1 MVDGIDGYFWQVF
14 DLNFLELRWVE
25 NTPKFQ
31 VGEPTP
37 KDAASNQALTGTN
50 SSNAS
55 NVSPTITAKTGT
67 SAKSTASHRP
77 GELPG
82 QKPSPAEQNRKPIL
96 TIKNL
101 TKRFDSF
108 VAVDDVDLTIYEGEI
123 FALLGSSGCGKST
136 LLRML
141 AGFETPTSGSILL
154 GGEDISQVPPYKRPV
169 NMMFQSYALFPYMT
183 VGQNIAFGLK
193 QSRLP
198 KDEIQERVDRML
210 RLVHMEQYVDRKPF
224 QLSGGQRQ
232 RVALARSLAKEPRLL
247 LLDEPMGALDK
258 KLREQMR
265 LELVDIINSVGV
277 TCLMVTHDQ
286 EEAMTMADRI
296 AIMDRGEFIQ
306 IGGPREIYEN
316 PNCRFCAE
324 FIGSV
329 NIFEC
334 SLVTSN
340 AHQALIKARDF
351 NHLIELGHDI
361 DLADGMPLII
371 AMRPEKIYISHQ
383 RPEENTNWCEGVV
396 ENIAYLGD
404 VSIYYV
410 RLNNGRMVTSTLP
423 NVDRFKQGLPTWDDR
438 VYLSW
443 DPDSCIALTI

>member
-1 MVDGIDGYFWQVF
+1 M
-14 DLNFLELRWVE
+14 E
-25 NTPKFQ
+25 NTP
-31 VGEPTP
+31 EC
-37 KDAASNQALTGTN
+37 
-50 SSNAS
+50 
-55 NVSPTITAKTGT
+55 TADKQPVAT
-67 SAKSTASHRP
+67 SANNSAVPAKNAGHRP

-82 QKPSPAEQNRKPIL
+82 NKPSPTEQNLRPIL
-96 TIKNL
+96 EIKDITKEFEAFTAVNKVNL
-101 TKRFDSF
+101 T
-108 VAVDDVDLTIYEGEI
+108 LYEGEI

-154 GGEDISQVPPYKRPV
+154 DGEELIGVPPYKRPV

-183 VGQNIAFGLK
+183 VKQNIAFGLK
-193 QSRLP
+193 QEHLP
-198 KDEIQERVDRML
+198 KNQIEERVEKML
-210 RLVHMEQYVDRKPF
+210 HLVHMEDYVDRKPF

-232 RVALARSLAKEPRLL
+232 RVALARSLAKEPRVL

-296 AIMDRGEFIQ
+296 AIMDRGQFVQ
-306 IGGPREIYEN
+306 IGGPREIYET

-329 NIFEC
+329 NLFDCTLI
-334 SLVTSN
+334 SSN
-340 AHQALIKARDF
+340 ATQSLLRADDF
-351 NHLIELGHDI
+351 SHLIELQHDI
-361 DLADGMPLII
+361 DLADGMPLTI
-371 AMRPEKIYISHQ
+371 ALRPEKIYISHEK
-383 RPEENTNWCEGVV
+383 PEEETNWCHGVV

-404 VSIYYV
+404 ISIYYV
-410 RLNNGRMVTSTLP
+410 RLKDGRIVTSTLP
-423 NVDRFKQGLPTWDDR
+423 NVDRFKQGLPTWDDQ

-443 DPDSCIALTI
+443 DAESCIALTI

>member
-1 MVDGIDGYFWQVF
+1 M
-14 DLNFLELRWVE
+14 E
-25 NTPKFQ
+25 NTPECTADKQ
-31 VGEPTP
+31 PV
-37 KDAASNQALTGTN
+37 AASANN
-50 SSNAS
+50 SAVPAKNA
-55 NVSPTITAKTGT
+55 G
-67 SAKSTASHRP
+67 HRP

-82 QKPSPAEQNRKPIL
+82 NKPSPTEQNLRPIL
-96 TIKNL
+96 EIKDITKEFEAFTAVNKVNL
-101 TKRFDSF
+101 T
-108 VAVDDVDLTIYEGEI
+108 LYEGEI

-154 GGEDISQVPPYKRPV
+154 DGEELIGVPPYKRPV

-183 VGQNIAFGLK
+183 VKQNIAFGLK
-193 QSRLP
+193 QEHLP
-198 KDEIQERVDRML
+198 KSQIEERVEKML
-210 RLVHMEQYVDRKPF
+210 HLVHMEDYVDRKPF

-232 RVALARSLAKEPRLL
+232 RVALARSLAKEPRVL

-296 AIMDRGEFIQ
+296 AIMDRGQFVQ

-329 NIFEC
+329 NLFDCTLI
-334 SLVTSN
+334 SSN
-340 AHQALIKARDF
+340 ATQSLLRADDF
-351 NHLIELGHDI
+351 THLIELQHDI
-361 DLADGMPLII
+361 DLADGMPLTI
-371 AMRPEKIYISHQ
+371 ALRPEKIYISHEK
-383 RPEENTNWCEGVV
+383 PEEETNWCHGVV

-404 VSIYYV
+404 ISIYYV
-410 RLNNGRMVTSTLP
+410 KLKDGRIVTSTLP
-423 NVDRFKQGLPTWDDR
+423 NVDRFKQGLPTWDDQ

-443 DPDSCIALTI
+443 DAESCIALTI

>member
-1 MVDGIDGYFWQVF
+1 MDANSQDTAVKAQPPAAGSNKQVH
-14 DLNFLELRWVE
+14 L
-25 NTPKFQ
+25 
-31 VGEPTP
+31 
-37 KDAASNQALTGTN
+37 
-50 SSNAS
+50 
-55 NVSPTITAKTGT
+55 
-67 SAKSTASHRP
+67 P

-82 QKPSPAEQNRKPIL
+82 QKVSPQKQNRKPIL
-96 TIKNL
+96 EIQSL
-101 TKRFDSF
+101 TKQFGNF
-108 VAVDDVDLTIYEGEI
+108 NAVNDVDLTLYEGEI

-136 LLRML
+136 LLRMV
-141 AGFETPTSGSILL
+141 AGFETPTSGSIMLD
-154 GGEDISQVPPYKRPV
+154 GEDIIDLPPYKRTL

-183 VGQNIAFGLK
+183 VKQNIAFGLK
-193 QSRLP
+193 QEHLP
-198 KDEIQERVDRML
+198 KKEIEERVAKML
-210 RLVHMEQYVDRKPF
+210 RLVHMEDYVDRKPF

-265 LELVDIINSVGV
+265 LELVDIISSVGV

-316 PNCRFCAE
+316 PNCRFSAE

-329 NIFEC
+329 NLFDC
-334 SLVTSN
+334 TLVSSN
-340 AHQALIKARDF
+340 ATQSLISCTDF
-351 NHLIELGHDI
+351 TRQIELSHDL
-361 DLADGMPLII
+361 DLADGMPLTI
-371 AMRPEKIYISHQ
+371 ALRPEKIYISHTQ
-383 RPEENTNWCEGVV
+383 PEETTNWCEGVV

-404 VSIYYV
+404 ISIYYV
-410 RLNNGRMVTSTLP
+410 RLLDGRIVSSTLP
-423 NVDRFKQGLPTWDDR
+423 NVDRFKVGLPTWDDH

-443 DPDSCIALTI
+443 DPESCIALTI

>member
-1 MVDGIDGYFWQVF
+1 MEIEAPVDMTTERAAAAQAAA
-14 DLNFLELRWVE
+14 EE
-25 NTPKFQ
+25 NT
-31 VGEPTP
+31 
-37 KDAASNQALTGTN
+37 AAQQNQPVKQMHL
-50 SSNAS
+50 
-55 NVSPTITAKTGT
+55 
-67 SAKSTASHRP
+67 P
-77 GELPG
+77 GQLPG
-82 QKPSPAEQNRKPIL
+82 QKPTPQQQNRKPIL
-96 TIKNL
+96 EIKHL
-101 TKRFDSF
+101 TKQFEAF
-108 VAVDDVDLTIYEGEI
+108 TAVNDVDLTLYQGEI

-154 GGEDISQVPPYKRPV
+154 DGRELIGVPPYKRPV

-183 VGQNIAFGLK
+183 VKQNIAFGLK
-193 QSRLP
+193 QSKLP
-198 KDEIQERVDRML
+198 KAQIEERVDKML
-210 RLVHMEQYVDRKPF
+210 RLVHMEEYVDRKPY

-232 RVALARSLAKEPRLL
+232 RVALARSLAKEPRVL

-296 AIMDRGEFIQ
+296 AIMDKGEFLQ

-329 NIFEC
+329 NIFDC
-334 SLVTSN
+334 HLITSN
-340 AHQALIKARDF
+340 AAQSLIASKDF
-351 NHLIELGHDI
+351 KNNIELTHDI
-361 DLADGMPLII
+361 DLADGMPLTI
-371 AMRPEKIYISHQ
+371 ALRPEKIYISHEE
-383 RPEENTNWCEGVV
+383 PEEKTNWCEGVV

-404 VSIYYV
+404 ISIYYV
-410 RLNNGRMVTSTLP
+410 RLTDGRIVSATLP
-423 NVDRFKQGLPTWDDR
+423 NVDRFKEGLPTWDDH

-443 DPDSCIALTI
+443 DPESCIALTF

>member
-1 MVDGIDGYFWQVF
+1 MND
-14 DLNFLELRWVE
+14 
-25 NTPKFQ
+25 
-31 VGEPTP
+31 VG
-37 KDAASNQALTGTN
+37 AINTN
-50 SSNAS
+50 SAVN
-55 NVSPTITAKTGT
+55 NGNKTPEY
-67 SAKSTASHRP
+67 SYQKQYHRP

-82 QKPSPAEQNRKPIL
+82 QKASPVEQNKKPIL
-96 TIKNL
+96 EIQSL
-101 TKRFDSF
+101 TKNFSNF
-108 VAVDDVDLTIYEGEI
+108 TAVNNVDLTIYEGEI

-141 AGFETPTSGSILL
+141 AGFEQPSAGHIMLD
-154 GGEDISQVPPYKRPV
+154 GKDIVDLPPYKRTL

-183 VGQNIAFGLK
+183 VRQNIAFGLK
-193 QSRLP
+193 QEKLP
-198 KDEIQERVDRML
+198 KDVINSRVDKML
-210 RLVHMEQYVDRKPF
+210 KLVHMEDYVDRKPY

-296 AIMDRGEFIQ
+296 AIMDRGEFVQ

-316 PNCRFCAE
+316 PNCRFSAE
-324 FIGSV
+324 FIGQV
-329 NIFEC
+329 NMFDCILTKSDAKHSIIAC
-334 SLVTSN
+334 N
-340 AHQALIKARDF
+340 DF
-351 NHLIELGHDI
+351 PLPIELLHDI
-361 DLADGMPLII
+361 DIADGMPLSI
-371 AMRPEKIYISHQ
+371 AMRPEKVYISH
-383 RPEENTNWCEGVV
+383 EEPTETTNWCEGIV

-404 VSIYYV
+404 ISIYYV
-410 RLNNGRMVTSTLP
+410 RLPSGRIITSTLP
-423 NVDRFKQGLPTWDDR
+423 NVDRFNAGFPTWDDK

-443 DPDSCIALTI
+443 DPESCIALTF

>member
-1 MVDGIDGYFWQVF
+1 MESTTKVGAA
-14 DLNFLELRWVE
+14 LN
-25 NTPKFQ
+25 
-31 VGEPTP
+31 
-37 KDAASNQALTGTN
+37 AATKEAESA
-50 SSNAS
+50 
-55 NVSPTITAKTGT
+55 
-67 SAKSTASHRP
+67 AKSGTLSHRP
-77 GELPG
+77 GDLPG
-82 QKPSPAEQNRKPIL
+82 QKPSPAEQKRKPIL
-96 TIKNL
+96 TIKKL
-101 TKRFDSF
+101 TKRFESF
-108 VAVDDVDLTIYEGEI
+108 IAVDEVDLTIYEGEI

-141 AGFETPTSGSILL
+141 AGFETPTSGSIML
-154 GGEDISQVPPYKRPV
+154 GNQELIGVPPYKRPV

-198 KDEIQERVDRML
+198 KAEIAERVDRML

-232 RVALARSLAKEPRLL
+232 R
-247 LLDEPMGALDK
+247 DEPMGALDK

-329 NIFEC
+329 NIFES
-334 SLVTSN
+334 SLVTSSKD
-340 AHQALIKARDF
+340 QALIKARDF
-351 NHLIELGHDI
+351 NHLIELEHDI

-371 AMRPEKIYISHQ
+371 AMRPEKIYISHE
-383 RPEENTNWCEGVV
+383 RPDSNTNWCEGVV

-410 RLNNGRMVTSTLP
+410 KLSNGRRITSTLP
-423 NVDRFKQGLPTWDDR
+423 NVDRFKQGLPTWDDH

>member
-1 MVDGIDGYFWQVF
+1 M
-14 DLNFLELRWVE
+14 E
-25 NTPKFQ
+25 NNTTKQ
-31 VGEPTP
+31 T
-37 KDAASNQALTGTN
+37 
-50 SSNAS
+50 
-55 NVSPTITAKTGT
+55 
-67 SAKSTASHRP
+67 HRP

-82 QKPSPAEQNRKPIL
+82 QKASPVSQNKKPIL
-96 TIKNL
+96 EIRSL
-101 TKRFDSF
+101 TKNFSNF
-108 VAVDDVDLTIYEGEI
+108 TAVNNVDLTIYEGEI

-141 AGFETPTSGSILL
+141 AGFENPSAGHIILD
-154 GGEDISQVPPYKRPV
+154 GKDIVNLPPYKRTL

-183 VGQNIAFGLK
+183 VKQNIAFGLK
-193 QSRLP
+193 QEHLP
-198 KDEIQERVDRML
+198 KDVINERVEKML
-210 RLVHMEQYVDRKPF
+210 KLVHMEDYVDRKPF

-296 AIMDRGEFIQ
+296 AIMDRGEFVQ

-316 PNCRFCAE
+316 PNCRFSAE

-329 NIFEC
+329 NMFGCTLVSSDIHC
-334 SLVTSN
+334 SI
-340 AHQALIKARDF
+340 IKCDDF
-351 NHLIELGHDI
+351 KRPIELKHDI
-361 DLADGMPLII
+361 DIADGMPLSI
-371 AMRPEKIYISHQ
+371 AMRPEKIYISREQ
-383 RPEENTNWCEGVV
+383 PEEESNWCTGTV

-404 VSIYYV
+404 ISIYYV
-410 RLNNGRMVTSTLP
+410 RLPSGRIVTSTLP
-423 NVDRFKQGLPTWDDR
+423 NVDRFNVGLPTWDDQ
-438 VYLSW
+438 VFLSW
-443 DPDSCIALTI
+443 DPESCIALTF

>member
-1 MVDGIDGYFWQVF
+1 M
-14 DLNFLELRWVE
+14 E
-25 NTPKFQ
+25 NTP
-31 VGEPTP
+31 EC
-37 KDAASNQALTGTN
+37 
-50 SSNAS
+50 
-55 NVSPTITAKTGT
+55 TADKQPVAT
-67 SAKSTASHRP
+67 SANNSAVPAKNAGHRP

-82 QKPSPAEQNRKPIL
+82 NKPSPTEQNLRPIL
-96 TIKNL
+96 EIKDITKEFEAFTAVNKVNL
-101 TKRFDSF
+101 T
-108 VAVDDVDLTIYEGEI
+108 LYEGEI

-154 GGEDISQVPPYKRPV
+154 DGEELIGVPPYKRPV

-183 VGQNIAFGLK
+183 VKQNIAFGLK
-193 QSRLP
+193 QEHLP
-198 KDEIQERVDRML
+198 KNQIEERVEKML
-210 RLVHMEQYVDRKPF
+210 HLVHMEDYVDRKPF

-232 RVALARSLAKEPRLL
+232 RVALARSLAKEPRVL

-296 AIMDRGEFIQ
+296 AIMDRGQFVQ

-329 NIFEC
+329 NLFDCTLI
-334 SLVTSN
+334 SSN
-340 AHQALIKARDF
+340 ATQSLLRADDF
-351 NHLIELGHDI
+351 SHLIELQHDI
-361 DLADGMPLII
+361 DLADGMPLTI
-371 AMRPEKIYISHQ
+371 ALRPEKIYISHEK
-383 RPEENTNWCEGVV
+383 PEEETNWCHGVV

-404 VSIYYV
+404 ISIYYV
-410 RLNNGRMVTSTLP
+410 RLKDGRIVTSTLP
-423 NVDRFKQGLPTWDDR
+423 NVDRFKQGLPTWDDQ

-443 DPDSCIALTI
+443 DAESCIALTI

>member
-1 MVDGIDGYFWQVF
+1 M
-14 DLNFLELRWVE
+14 E
-25 NTPKFQ
+25 NTPECTADKQ
-31 VGEPTP
+31 PV
-37 KDAASNQALTGTN
+37 AASANN
-50 SSNAS
+50 SAVPAKNA
-55 NVSPTITAKTGT
+55 G
-67 SAKSTASHRP
+67 HRP

-82 QKPSPAEQNRKPIL
+82 NKPSPTEQNLRPIL
-96 TIKNL
+96 EIKDITKEFEAFTAVNKVNL
-101 TKRFDSF
+101 T
-108 VAVDDVDLTIYEGEI
+108 LYEGEI

-154 GGEDISQVPPYKRPV
+154 DGEELIGVPPYKRPV

-183 VGQNIAFGLK
+183 VKQNIAFGLK
-193 QSRLP
+193 QEHLP
-198 KDEIQERVDRML
+198 KSQIEERVKKML
-210 RLVHMEQYVDRKPF
+210 HLVHMEDYVDRKPF

-232 RVALARSLAKEPRLL
+232 RVALARSLAKEPRVL

-296 AIMDRGEFIQ
+296 AIMDRGQFVQ

-329 NIFEC
+329 NLFDCTLI
-334 SLVTSN
+334 SSN
-340 AHQALIKARDF
+340 ATQSLLRADDF
-351 NHLIELGHDI
+351 TPLIELQHDI
-361 DLADGMPLII
+361 DLADGMPLTI
-371 AMRPEKIYISHQ
+371 ALRPEKIYISHEK
-383 RPEENTNWCEGVV
+383 PEEETNWCHGVV

-404 VSIYYV
+404 ISIYYV
-410 RLNNGRMVTSTLP
+410 RLKDGRIVTSTLP
-423 NVDRFKQGLPTWDDR
+423 NVDRFKQGLPTWDDQ

-443 DPDSCIALTI
+443 DAESCIALTI

>member
-1 MVDGIDGYFWQVF
+1 M
-14 DLNFLELRWVE
+14 E
-25 NTPKFQ
+25 NTPECTADKQ
-31 VGEPTP
+31 PV
-37 KDAASNQALTGTN
+37 AASANN
-50 SSNAS
+50 SAVPAKNA
-55 NVSPTITAKTGT
+55 G
-67 SAKSTASHRP
+67 HRP

-82 QKPSPAEQNRKPIL
+82 NKPSPTEQNLRPIL
-96 TIKNL
+96 EIKDITKEFEAFTAVNKVNL
-101 TKRFDSF
+101 T
-108 VAVDDVDLTIYEGEI
+108 LYEGEI

-154 GGEDISQVPPYKRPV
+154 DGEELIGVPPYKRPV

-183 VGQNIAFGLK
+183 VKQNIAFGLK
-193 QSRLP
+193 QEHLP
-198 KDEIQERVDRML
+198 KSQIEERVEKML
-210 RLVHMEQYVDRKPF
+210 HLVHMEDYVDRKPF

-232 RVALARSLAKEPRLL
+232 RVALARSLAKEPRVL

-296 AIMDRGEFIQ
+296 AIMDRGQFVQ

-329 NIFEC
+329 NLFDCTLI
-334 SLVTSN
+334 SSN
-340 AHQALIKARDF
+340 ATQSLLRADDF
-351 NHLIELGHDI
+351 THLIELQHDI
-361 DLADGMPLII
+361 DLADGMPLTI
-371 AMRPEKIYISHQ
+371 ALRPEKIYISHEK
-383 RPEENTNWCEGVV
+383 PEEETNWCHGIV

-404 VSIYYV
+404 ISIYYV
-410 RLNNGRMVTSTLP
+410 RLKDGRIVTSTLP
-423 NVDRFKQGLPTWDDR
+423 NVDRFKQGLPTWDDQ

-443 DPDSCIALTI
+443 DAESCIALTI

>member
-1 MVDGIDGYFWQVF
+1 M
-14 DLNFLELRWVE
+14 E
-25 NTPKFQ
+25 NNTTKQ
-31 VGEPTP
+31 T
-37 KDAASNQALTGTN
+37 
-50 SSNAS
+50 
-55 NVSPTITAKTGT
+55 
-67 SAKSTASHRP
+67 HRP

-82 QKPSPAEQNRKPIL
+82 QKASPVSQNKKPIL
-96 TIKNL
+96 EIRSL
-101 TKRFDSF
+101 TKNFSNF
-108 VAVDDVDLTIYEGEI
+108 TAVNNVDLTIYEGEI

-141 AGFETPTSGSILL
+141 AGFENPSAGHIILD
-154 GGEDISQVPPYKRPV
+154 GKDIVNLPPYKRTL

-183 VGQNIAFGLK
+183 VKQNIAFGLK
-193 QSRLP
+193 QEHLP
-198 KDEIQERVDRML
+198 KDVINERVEKML
-210 RLVHMEQYVDRKPF
+210 KLVHMEDYVDRKPF

-296 AIMDRGEFIQ
+296 AIMDRGEFVQ

-316 PNCRFCAE
+316 PNCRFSAE

-329 NIFEC
+329 NMFDCTLVSSDIHC
-334 SLVTSN
+334 SI
-340 AHQALIKARDF
+340 IKCDDF
-351 NHLIELGHDI
+351 KRPIELKHDI
-361 DLADGMPLII
+361 DIADGMPLSI
-371 AMRPEKIYISHQ
+371 AMRPEKIYISREQ
-383 RPEENTNWCEGVV
+383 PEEESNWCTGTV

-404 VSIYYV
+404 ISIYYV
-410 RLNNGRMVTSTLP
+410 RLPSGRILTSTLP
-423 NVDRFKQGLPTWDDR
+423 NVDRFNVGLPTWDDQ
-438 VYLSW
+438 VFLSW
-443 DPDSCIALTI
+443 DPESCIALTF

>member
-1 MVDGIDGYFWQVF
+1 MESTTKVGAA
-14 DLNFLELRWVE
+14 LN
-25 NTPKFQ
+25 
-31 VGEPTP
+31 
-37 KDAASNQALTGTN
+37 AATKEAESA
-50 SSNAS
+50 
-55 NVSPTITAKTGT
+55 
-67 SAKSTASHRP
+67 AKSGTLSHRP
-77 GELPG
+77 GDLPG
-82 QKPSPAEQNRKPIL
+82 QKPSPAEQKRKPIL
-96 TIKNL
+96 TIKKL
-101 TKRFDSF
+101 TKRF
-108 VAVDDVDLTIYEGEI
+108 V
-123 FALLGSSGCGKST
+123 
-136 LLRML
+136 L
-141 AGFETPTSGSILL
+141 AGFETPTSGSIML
-154 GGEDISQVPPYKRPV
+154 GNQELIGVPPYKRPV

-198 KDEIQERVDRML
+198 KAEIAERVDRML

-324 FIGSV
+324 FIG
-329 NIFEC
+329 
-334 SLVTSN
+334 
-340 AHQALIKARDF
+340 
-351 NHLIELGHDI
+351 
-361 DLADGMPLII
+361 P
-371 AMRPEKIYISHQ
+371 
-383 RPEENTNWCEGVV
+383 
-396 ENIAYLGD
+396 
-404 VSIYYV
+404 
-410 RLNNGRMVTSTLP
+410 
-423 NVDRFKQGLPTWDDR
+423 
-438 VYLSW
+438 
-443 DPDSCIALTI
+443 

>member
-1 MVDGIDGYFWQVF
+1 MKNISAQNANSANNQVKP
-14 DLNFLELRWVE
+14 VE
-25 NTPKFQ
+25 ATFKQ
-31 VGEPTP
+31 
-37 KDAASNQALTGTN
+37 Q
-50 SSNAS
+50 
-55 NVSPTITAKTGT
+55 
-67 SAKSTASHRP
+67 HRP

-82 QKPSPAEQNRKPIL
+82 QKASPVEQNKKPIL
-96 TIKNL
+96 EIKSL
-101 TKRFDSF
+101 TKNFSNF
-108 VAVDDVDLTIYEGEI
+108 TAVNNVDLTIYEGEI

-141 AGFETPTSGSILL
+141 AGFEHPSAGHIILD
-154 GGEDISQVPPYKRPV
+154 GEDIVDLPPYKRTL

-183 VGQNIAFGLK
+183 VRQNIAFGLK
-193 QSRLP
+193 QEKLP
-198 KDEIQERVDRML
+198 KDVINERVDKML
-210 RLVHMEQYVDRKPF
+210 KLVHMEDYVDRKPY

-286 EEAMTMADRI
+286 EEAMADRI
-296 AIMDRGEFIQ
+296 AIMDRGEFVQ

-316 PNCRFCAE
+316 PNCRFSAE

-329 NIFEC
+329 NMFDC
-334 SLVTSN
+334 TLTTSN
-340 AHQALIKARDF
+340 ANGSFIACNDF
-351 NHLIELGHDI
+351 PRPIELQHDI
-361 DLADGMPLII
+361 DIADGMPLSI
-371 AMRPEKIYISHQ
+371 AMRPEKIYISH
-383 RPEENTNWCEGVV
+383 EEPQEETNWCSGIV

-404 VSIYYV
+404 ISIYYV
-410 RLNNGRMVTSTLP
+410 RLPSGRIITSTLP
-423 NVDRFKQGLPTWDDR
+423 NVDRFKVGLPTWDDK

-443 DPDSCIALTI
+443 DPESCIALTF

>member
-1 MVDGIDGYFWQVF
+1 MRHDHLIL
-14 DLNFLELRWVE
+14 DLDLVE
-25 NTPKFQ
+25 NTTKL
-31 VGEPTP
+31 G
-37 KDAASNQALTGTN
+37 AASAATKEAEGAAVKGL
-50 SSNAS
+50 A
-55 NVSPTITAKTGT
+55 P
-67 SAKSTASHRP
+67 SHRP
-77 GELPG
+77 GDLPG
-82 QKPSPAEQNRKPIL
+82 QKPSPAEQKRKPIL
-96 TIKNL
+96 TIKKL
-101 TKRFDSF
+101 TKRFDNF
-108 VAVDDVDLTIYEGEI
+108 IAVDEVDLTIYEGEI

-141 AGFETPTSGSILL
+141 AGFETPTSGSIML
-154 GGEDISQVPPYKRPV
+154 GNQELIGVPPYKRPV

-193 QSRLP
+193 QSHLP
-198 KDEIQERVDRML
+198 KAEIAERVDRML
-210 RLVHMEQYVDRKPF
+210 RLVHMEQYVDRKPY

-329 NIFEC
+329 NIFES
-334 SLVTSN
+334 SLVTSSKD
-340 AHQALIKARDF
+340 QALIKARDF
-351 NHLIELGHDI
+351 NHLIELEHDI

-371 AMRPEKIYISHQ
+371 AMRPEKIYISHE
-383 RPEENTNWCEGVV
+383 RPESNTNWCEGVV

-410 RLNNGRMVTSTLP
+410 KLSNGRRITSTLP
-423 NVDRFKQGLPTWDDR
+423 NVDRFKQGLPTWDDH

>member
-1 MVDGIDGYFWQVF
+1 M
-14 DLNFLELRWVE
+14 E
-25 NTPKFQ
+25 NNTTKQ
-31 VGEPTP
+31 T
-37 KDAASNQALTGTN
+37 
-50 SSNAS
+50 
-55 NVSPTITAKTGT
+55 
-67 SAKSTASHRP
+67 HRP

-82 QKPSPAEQNRKPIL
+82 QKASPVSQNKKPIL
-96 TIKNL
+96 EIRSL
-101 TKRFDSF
+101 TKNFSNF
-108 VAVDDVDLTIYEGEI
+108 TAVNNVDLTIYEGEI

-141 AGFETPTSGSILL
+141 AGFENPSAGHIILD
-154 GGEDISQVPPYKRPV
+154 GKDIVNLPPYKRTL

-183 VGQNIAFGLK
+183 VKQNIAFGLK
-193 QSRLP
+193 QEHLP
-198 KDEIQERVDRML
+198 KDVINERVEKML
-210 RLVHMEQYVDRKPF
+210 KLVHMEDYVDRKPF

-296 AIMDRGEFIQ
+296 AIMDRGEFVQ

-316 PNCRFCAE
+316 PNCRFSAE

-329 NIFEC
+329 NMFDCTLVSSDIHC
-334 SLVTSN
+334 SI
-340 AHQALIKARDF
+340 IKCDDF
-351 NHLIELGHDI
+351 KRHIELKHDI
-361 DLADGMPLII
+361 DIADGMPLSS
-371 AMRPEKIYISHQ
+371 AMRPEKIYISREQ
-383 RPEENTNWCEGVV
+383 PEEESNWCTGTV

-404 VSIYYV
+404 ISIYYV
-410 RLNNGRMVTSTLP
+410 RLPSGRIVTSTLP
-423 NVDRFKQGLPTWDDR
+423 NVDRFNVGLPTWDDQ
-438 VYLSW
+438 VFLSW
-443 DPDSCIALTI
+443 DPESCIALTF

>member
-1 MVDGIDGYFWQVF
+1 M
-14 DLNFLELRWVE
+14 E
-25 NTPKFQ
+25 NTPVCTADKQ
-31 VGEPTP
+31 PV
-37 KDAASNQALTGTN
+37 AASANN
-50 SSNAS
+50 SAVPAKNA
-55 NVSPTITAKTGT
+55 G
-67 SAKSTASHRP
+67 HRP

-82 QKPSPAEQNRKPIL
+82 NKPSPTEQNLRPIL
-96 TIKNL
+96 EIKDITKEFEAFTAVNKVNL
-101 TKRFDSF
+101 T
-108 VAVDDVDLTIYEGEI
+108 LYEGEI

-154 GGEDISQVPPYKRPV
+154 DGEELIGVPPYKRPV

-183 VGQNIAFGLK
+183 VKQNIAFGLK
-193 QSRLP
+193 QEHLP
-198 KDEIQERVDRML
+198 KSQIEERVEKML
-210 RLVHMEQYVDRKPF
+210 HLVHMEDYVDRKPF

-232 RVALARSLAKEPRLL
+232 RVALARSLAKEPRVL

-286 EEAMTMADRI
+286 EEAMTMADRM
-296 AIMDRGEFIQ
+296 AIMDRGQFVQ

-329 NIFEC
+329 NLFDCTLI
-334 SLVTSN
+334 SSN
-340 AHQALIKARDF
+340 ATQSLLRADDF
-351 NHLIELGHDI
+351 THLIELQHDI
-361 DLADGMPLII
+361 DLADGMPLTI
-371 AMRPEKIYISHQ
+371 ALRPEKIYISHEK
-383 RPEENTNWCEGVV
+383 PEEETNWCHGIV

-404 VSIYYV
+404 ISIYYV
-410 RLNNGRMVTSTLP
+410 RLKDGRIVTSTLP
-423 NVDRFKQGLPTWDDR
+423 NVDRFKQGLPTWDDQ

-443 DPDSCIALTI
+443 DAESCIALTI